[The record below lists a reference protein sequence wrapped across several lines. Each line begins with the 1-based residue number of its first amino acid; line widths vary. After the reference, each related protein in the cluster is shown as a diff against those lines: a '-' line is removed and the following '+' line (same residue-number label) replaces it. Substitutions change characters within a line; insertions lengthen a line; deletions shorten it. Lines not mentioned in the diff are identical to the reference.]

1 MIRVRVNGEE
11 QHLQEGSTVEQ
22 LLVLMKVRRDRLAV
36 ERNRVIVPRT
46 GYAAAVL
53 QDGDQVEIVS
63 LVGGG

>member
-11 QHLQEGSTVEQ
+11 MELAEGTTVEQ
-22 LLVLMKVRRDRLAV
+22 LLVRLEVRRDRLAV

-46 GYAAAVL
+46 AYTETVL
-53 QDGDQVEIVS
+53 ASGDQLEIVS